1 MYRSLADFISK
12 LESVGELVRIGA
24 PVSSTEEIAEIT
36 DRFSKSEGG
45 GKALLFE
52 NTESGFP
59 VLTNMMGSERRIAL
73 ALGVESLDELP
84 KRIDSL
90 LKEALS
96 PKGSLFEKMQMLP
109 LLADVAKWFP
119 KRVKGRGACQQV
131 VLMGEDADIT
141 RLPVLKCWPSD
152 GGRFVTL
159 PMVNTIDPAT
169 GMRNVGMYRM
179 QIFDG
184 QTTGMHWHIHKTG
197 ARHYEGYKAQGR
209 RMPVTVTLGGD
220 PAYIF
225 SATAPMPDN
234 MDEYLLAGFLR
245 RKPVRL
251 VKSLTND
258 IWIPEDCDFVIEG
271 YVDPAEQKVVEGP
284 FGDHTGFYSLTDLY
298 PRFHITA
305 ITHRRDA
312 VYPATLVGIPPQ
324 EDAYIGKASEKIFL
338 APIRLAIQ
346 PEIEDMTMPFEGTAH
361 NIVVISLRT
370 RYAGQVAKVALSL
383 WGAGQMMFNKYM
395 IALSEGLDVH
405 DNATL
410 AALMRRIDP
419 SRHIIRSEGVY
430 DVLDHATATNG
441 YGGKVAIDTT
451 SIDPTSAIEPYNLPD
466 TIAPSDGVSAV
477 LSDYAE
483 EWGAVVLF
491 AEECANIEAFI
502 DKNGLDKVNFIAI
515 FDSKAEGLP
524 AADLVWLGAANT
536 DPRRDVRTIG
546 KTLVLDARSK
556 RPGTEGNPSRFPNV
570 VTASP
575 ATIALV
581 DSRWEEYGC
590 GEFIPSPSLKYRQLL
605 LSESEQWE

>member
-1 MYRSLADFISK
+1 MYKSLADFIAR
-12 LESVGELVRIGA
+12 LESAGELVRIGT
-24 PVSSTEEIAEIT
+24 PVSSTEEIADIT

-52 NTESGFP
+52 QTESGFP

-84 KRIDSL
+84 SRIDAL
-90 LKEALS
+90 LKDALS
-96 PKGSLFEKMQMLP
+96 PKASIWEKMQMLP
-109 LLADVAKWFP
+109 LLADVSKWFP
-119 KRVKGRGACQQV
+119 KRVNGRGACQQV
-131 VLMGEDADIT
+131 VLMGDDADIKK
-141 RLPVLKCWPSD
+141 LPVLKCWPSD
-152 GGRFVTL
+152 GGHFVTL
-159 PMVNTIDPAT
+159 PMVGTLDPET
-169 GMRNVGMYRM
+169 GVRNVGMYRM
-179 QIFDG
+179 QVFDG
-184 QTTGMHWHIHKTG
+184 KTTGMHWHIHKTG

-209 RMPVTVTLGGD
+209 KMPVTVTLGGD

-271 YVDPAEQKVVEGP
+271 YVDPAEEKVVEGP

-346 PEIEDMTMPFEGTAH
+346 PEIVDMTMPFEGTAH
-361 NIVVISLRT
+361 NIVVISMRK
-370 RYAGQVAKVALSL
+370 RYAGQVAKVVQSL

-395 IALSEGLDVH
+395 LAVPEWVDVR

-410 AALMRRIDP
+410 AALLRRVDTLHNIV
-419 SRHIIRSEGVY
+419 RSEGVY

-441 YGGKVAIDTT
+441 YGGKLAIDATDVET
-451 SIDPTSAIEPYNLPD
+451 QSVVEPYALPEN
-466 TIAPSDGVSAV
+466 IEPSDGVTSIV
-477 LSDYAE
+477 CDYAE
-483 EWGAVVLF
+483 SWGVVMLF
-491 AEECANIEAFI
+491 AEEGADVEAFVH
-502 DKNGLDKVNFIAI
+502 KNSLDQVNYIVV
-515 FDSKAEGLP
+515 FDSRAEGLP
-524 AADLVWLGAANT
+524 AGDLVWLGAANS
-536 DPRRDVRTIG
+536 DPRRDVQQVGRTWI
-546 KTLVLDARSK
+546 LDARSK
-556 RPGTEGNPSRFPNV
+556 RPGVEGNPDRFPNV

-575 ATIALV
+575 ATIELV

-590 GEFIPSPSLKYRQLL
+590 GEFLPSPSLKYRQLL

>member
-1 MYRSLADFISK
+1 MYKSLTDFINK
-12 LESVGELVRIGA
+12 LESAGELVRIGTL
-24 PVSSTEEIAEIT
+24 VSSNEEIAEIT
-36 DRFSKSEGG
+36 DRFSKAEGG

-52 NTESGFP
+52 HTESGFP

-84 KRIDSL
+84 ARIDAM
-90 LKEALS
+90 LKGVLS
-96 PKGSLFEKMQMLP
+96 PKGSLLEKMRVLP
-109 LLADVAKWFP
+109 LLADAAKWFP
-119 KRVKGRGACQQV
+119 KRVKGRGVCQQII
-131 VLMGEDADIT
+131 LMGEEADINK
-141 RLPVLKCWPSD
+141 LPVLKCWPAD

-159 PMVNTIDPAT
+159 PMVNTLDPET

-179 QIFDG
+179 QVLDG
-184 QTTGMHWHIHKTG
+184 KTTGMHWHIHKTG
-197 ARHYEGYKAQGR
+197 ARHYEGYKDQGR

-245 RKPVRL
+245 QKPVRL

-271 YVDPAEQKVVEGP
+271 YVDPAEEKFMEGP

-298 PRFHITA
+298 PKFHITA
-305 ITHRRDA
+305 ITHRHDA

-338 APIRLAIQ
+338 SPIRLAIQ

-361 NIVVISLRT
+361 NIVVISLRK
-370 RYAGQVAKVALSL
+370 RYTGQSAKVVQSL

-395 IALSEGLDVH
+395 IAIPQGCDVH
-405 DNATL
+405 DNTAL
-410 AALMRRIDP
+410 AALLRRVDTT
-419 SRHIIRSEGVY
+419 HNIIRSEGIY

-441 YGGKVAIDTT
+441 YGGKLAIDTT
-451 SIDPTSAIEPYNLPD
+451 DIDIQSAIEPYNLPER
-466 TIAPSDGVSAV
+466 IEPSDGITSILTEFVES
-477 LSDYAE
+477 
-483 EWGAVVLF
+483 WGAVILF
-491 AEECANIEAFI
+491 AEEKADIETFVR
-502 DKNGLDKVNFIAI
+502 KNGLDKVNYIAI
-515 FDSKAEGLP
+515 FDSRAEGLS
-524 AADLVWLGAANT
+524 ASDLVWLGAANS
-536 DPRRDVRTIG
+536 DPRRDVQLIG
-546 KTLVLDARSK
+546 KAIVIDARSK
-556 RPGTEGNPSRFPNV
+556 RPGVEGNPPRFPNV

-575 ATIALV
+575 KTIELV
-581 DSRWEEYGC
+581 DLRWAEYNC
-590 GEFIPSPSLKYRQLL
+590 GEFLPSPSRHYRQLL

>member
-1 MYRSLADFISK
+1 MYKSLADFVAR
-12 LESVGELVRIGA
+12 LESAGELVRIGT
-24 PVSSTEEIAEIT
+24 PVSSVEEIAEIT
-36 DRFSKSEGG
+36 DRFSKAEKG

-52 NTESGFP
+52 NTDSGFP
-59 VLTNMMGSERRIAL
+59 VLTNMMGSERRMAL
-73 ALGVESLDELP
+73 ALGVETLDELP
-84 KRIDSL
+84 QRIDAL

-96 PKGSLFEKMQMLP
+96 PKASLWEKMQMLP
-109 LLADVAKWFP
+109 MLADVAKWFP
-119 KRVKGRGACQQV
+119 KRVKGRGVCQQV
-131 VLMGEDADIT
+131 VLAGEDADIG
-141 RLPVLKCWPSD
+141 RLPVLKCWPAD

-159 PMVNTIDPAT
+159 PMVNTLDPET
-169 GMRNVGMYRM
+169 GVRNVGMYRM
-179 QIFDG
+179 QVFDG
-184 QTTGMHWHIHKTG
+184 KTTGMHWHIHKTG
-197 ARHYEGYKAQGR
+197 ARHYEGYKELGR

-245 RKPVRL
+245 KRPVRL

-271 YVDPAEQKVVEGP
+271 YVDPAEEKVVEGP

-312 VYPATLVGIPPQ
+312 IYPATLVGIPPQ

-338 APIRLAIQ
+338 SPIRLAIQ

-361 NIVVISLRT
+361 NIVVTSMRK
-370 RYAGQVAKVALSL
+370 RYAGQVAKVVQSL

-395 IALSEGLDVH
+395 IALSQGVDVR

-410 AALMRRIDP
+410 AALLRRVDTA
-419 SRHIIRSEGVY
+419 RNIIRSEGVY

-441 YGGKVAIDTT
+441 YGGKLAIDATD
-451 SIDPTSAIEPYNLPD
+451 IDPNREVESYGLPEKFEL
-466 TIAPSDGVSAV
+466 SDGITAV
-477 LSDYAE
+477 VTDYAE
-483 EWGAVVLF
+483 SWGVVLLF
-491 AEECANIEAFI
+491 AEEGADVEAFVR
-502 DKNGLDKVNFIAI
+502 KNGLDRVNYMAL
-515 FDSKAEGLP
+515 FDSRAEGLS
-524 AADLVWLGAANT
+524 AGDLVWLGAANS
-536 DPRRDVRTIG
+536 DPRRDVRSIG
-546 KTLVLDARSK
+546 RALLLDARSK
-556 RPGTEGNPSRFPNV
+556 RPGVVGNPSRFPNV

-590 GEFIPSPSLKYRQLL
+590 GEFLPSPSLKYRRLL
-605 LSESEQWE
+605 LSESEQWQ

>member
-1 MYRSLADFISK
+1 MYKSLADFISR
-12 LESVGELVRIGA
+12 LESAGELIRIGA
-24 PVSSTEEIAEIT
+24 PVSSVEEIAEIT

-52 NTESGFP
+52 NTDSGFP

-84 KRIDSL
+84 QRIDAL

-96 PKGSLFEKMQMLP
+96 PKGSLFEKMRMLP
-109 LLADVAKWFP
+109 MLADVAKWFP
-119 KRVKGRGACQQV
+119 KRVKGRGECQQV
-131 VLMGEDADIT
+131 VLEGKDADIT

-159 PMVNTIDPAT
+159 PMVNTLDPET

-209 RMPVTVTLGGD
+209 KMPVTVTLGGD
-220 PAYIF
+220 PAYTF

-245 RKPVRL
+245 KKPVRL

-271 YVDPAEQKVVEGP
+271 YVDPSEQKVVEGP
-284 FGDHTGFYSLTDLY
+284 FGDHTGFYSLTGLY
-298 PRFHITA
+298 PHFHITA
-305 ITHRRDA
+305 ITHRRNA

-338 APIRLAIQ
+338 SPIRLAIQ

-370 RYAGQVAKVALSL
+370 RYVGQVSKVALSL

-410 AALMRRIDP
+410 AALLRRIDP
-419 SRHIIRSEGVY
+419 SRNIIRSEGVY

-441 YGGKVAIDTT
+441 YGGKLAIDTT
-451 SIDPTSAIEPYNLPD
+451 SIDPASAVESYNLPD
-466 TIAPSDGVSAV
+466 TFTPSDGISAV
-477 LSDYAE
+477 LTEYAE
-483 EWGAVVLF
+483 SWGAVVLF
-491 AEECANIEAFI
+491 AEESADIEAFI
-502 DKNGLDKVNFIAI
+502 RKNGLYKVNYIAI
-515 FDSKAEGLP
+515 FDTKAQALP

-536 DPRRDVRTIG
+536 DPRRDVHVIG

-575 ATIALV
+575 ETIALV
-581 DSRWEEYGC
+581 DSRWDEYEC
-590 GEFIPSPSLKYRQLL
+590 GEFIPSPSLKYRHLL

>member
-1 MYRSLADFISK
+1 MYKSLADFISK
-12 LESVGELVRIGA
+12 LESVGELVRIDA
-24 PVSSTEEIAEIT
+24 PVSSEEEIAEIT
-36 DRFSKSEGG
+36 DRFSKAEGG

-52 NTESGFP
+52 NTESGFA

-84 KRIDSL
+84 KRIDAL
-90 LKEALS
+90 LKGALS
-96 PKGSLFEKMQMLP
+96 PKGSLWEKMQMLP
-109 LLADVAKWFP
+109 MLADVAKWFP
-119 KRVKGRGACQQV
+119 KRVKGRGVCQQV
-131 VLMGEDADIT
+131 VMMGQQADI
-141 RLPVLKCWPSD
+141 RKLPVLKCWPSD

-159 PMVNTIDPAT
+159 PMVNTLDPET
-169 GMRNVGMYRM
+169 GVRNVGMYRM

-184 QTTGMHWHIHKTG
+184 QSTGMHWHIHKTG
-197 ARHYEGYKAQGR
+197 ARHYDGYKAQGR

-245 RKPVRL
+245 KKPVRL

-271 YVDPAEQKVVEGP
+271 YVDPSEQKVVEGP

-305 ITHRRDA
+305 ITHRHDA

-338 APIRLAIQ
+338 SPIRLAIQ

-361 NIVVISLRT
+361 NIVVISLRK
-370 RYAGQVAKVALSL
+370 RYAGQVTKAVLSL

-395 IALSEGLDVH
+395 LAVGEDLDVH
-405 DNATL
+405 DNKSL
-410 AALMRRIDP
+410 AALLRRVDT

-441 YGGKVAIDTT
+441 YGGKLAIDTT
-451 SIDPTSAIEPYNLPD
+451 DIDLLSATEPYNLPD
-466 TIAPSDGVSAV
+466 KFEPSDGITAV
-477 LSDYAE
+477 LSDFAE
-483 EWGAVVLF
+483 EWGAVILF
-491 AEECANIEAFI
+491 AEEGADIEAFVR
-502 DKNGLDKVNFIAI
+502 KNGLERVNYIAI
-515 FDSKAEGLP
+515 FDPKAEGLP
-524 AADLVWLGAANT
+524 AGDLVWLGAANS
-536 DPRRDVRTIG
+536 DPRRDVRSIG
-546 KTLVLDARSK
+546 RALVLDARSK
-556 RPGTEGNPSRFPNV
+556 RPGVEGNPSRFPNV

-575 ATIALV
+575 ETIKLV
-581 DSRWEEYGC
+581 DSRWEEYKC
-590 GEFIPSPSLKYRQLL
+590 GEFLPSPSLKYRQLL
-605 LSESEQWE
+605 LSESEQWQ